1 MFENKT
7 GRIIRC
13 PECFSKDIDVFMLYD
28 EEKDEFYCHKCCF
41 SGSLEKVQKYT
52 EQFVKG
58 KYVIKRH
65 FPLKR
70 DK

>member
-28 EEKDEFYCHKCCF
+28 EETDEFYCHKCCYT
-41 SGSLEKVQKYT
+41 SKLEKAEEYMAN
-52 EQFVKG
+52 FVKN

-65 FPLKR
+65 FNI
-70 DK
+70 